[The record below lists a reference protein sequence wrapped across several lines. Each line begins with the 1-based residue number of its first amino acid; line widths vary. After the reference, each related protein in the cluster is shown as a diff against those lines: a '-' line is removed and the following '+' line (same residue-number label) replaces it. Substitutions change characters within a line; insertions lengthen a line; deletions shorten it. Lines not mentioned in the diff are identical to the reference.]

1 MPLRNLNTNDLSLF
15 EYLNI
20 DEIFDRYTLK
30 STDKRLR
37 KLLIPNE
44 RIKYLPD
51 WLIDKNYLKLINKTS
66 MIKICHHL
74 LIQSVVEKIII
85 V

>member
-1 MPLRNLNTNDLSLF
+1 MLLPPPPPPPPPLINRRSPQSFTNSNTIATKGNLNTNDLSLF

-51 WLIDKNYLKLINKTS
+51 WLIDK
-66 MIKICHHL
+66 
-74 LIQSVVEKIII
+74 II
-85 V
+85 